1 MRTIRLALEWFLN
14 PDHVP
19 FIVAQKLGW
28 FTEAGLHIELVEPAE
43 HLDALAAIQAGEIDV
58 AVTEPLHLVDDACEG
73 APLIGFARFLHTRGG
88 VMYERGK
95 GISRPRDMVGKR
107 LQYPGAP
114 GPGGPA
120 IVRTMIE
127 ADGGPAHAEL
137 IPINNGFYHTDA
149 LAEGKAD
156 LATLIFYNFEVIE
169 ARHRG
174 MNVDYFAL
182 QDWGVPDFCQLILI
196 TSSALLKERHADL
209 TALCGIVH
217 RAVRFT
223 AENPDEARR
232 MYAEHTGADFNDA
245 LTSGIFEATV
255 GCFTPDFTLDTRYYE
270 TLNHWMLRTG
280 QVERMLQV
288 GDYWTNDIARHL
300 RQ

>member
-28 FTEAGLHIELVEPAE
+28 FAEAGLQIELVEPAE

-95 GISRPRDMVGKR
+95 GIERPRDMVGKR

-127 ADGGPAHAEL
+127 ADGGPANAEL
-137 IPINNGFYHTDA
+137 TPVNNGFFHTNA
-149 LAEGKAD
+149 IAEDKAD
-156 LATLIFYNFEVIE
+156 LATLIFYNFEVVE

-174 MNVDYFAL
+174 MDVDYFAL

-196 TSSALLKERHADL
+196 TSQSLLTERRDEFSS
-209 TALCGIVH
+209 LCAILH
-217 RAVRFT
+217 RAVQFT
-223 AENPDEARR
+223 AEHPEDARR

-245 LTSGIFEATV
+245 LTAGIFEATV
-255 GCFTPDFTLDTRYYE
+255 GCFTPDFTLGAAYYDA
-270 TLNHWMLRTG
+270 LNAWMLRTG
-280 QVERMLQV
+280 QVSATLPV
-288 GDYWTNDIARHL
+288 DSYWTNDIVQRL
-300 RQ
+300 R

>member
-28 FTEAGLHIELVEPAE
+28 FAEAGLQIELVEPAE

-95 GISRPRDMVGKR
+95 GIGRPRDMVGKR

-127 ADGGPAHAEL
+127 ADGGPANADL
-137 IPINNGFYHTDA
+137 TPVNNGFFHTNA
-149 LAEGKAD
+149 IAEDKAD
-156 LATLIFYNFEVIE
+156 LATLIFYNFEVVE

-174 MNVDYFAL
+174 MDVDYFAL

-196 TSSALLKERHADL
+196 TSQSLLAERREDFA
-209 TALCGIVH
+209 ALCTILH
-217 RAVRFT
+217 RAVQFT
-223 AENPDEARR
+223 AEHPEDARR
-232 MYAEHTGADFNDA
+232 MYAEHTSADFNDA
-245 LTSGIFEATV
+245 LTAGIFETTV
-255 GCFTPDFTLDTRYYE
+255 GCFTPDFTLDQHYYDA
-270 TLNHWMLRTG
+270 LNAWMLRTG
-280 QVERMLQV
+280 QVSATLPV
-288 GDYWTNDIARHL
+288 DSYWTNDMVQSL
-300 RQ
+300 R

>member
-28 FTEAGLHIELVEPAE
+28 FAQAGLQIELVEPAE

-58 AVTEPLHLVDDACEG
+58 AVTEPLHLVDDACKG
-73 APLIGFARFLHTRGG
+73 APLVGFARFLHTRGG

-95 GISRPRDMVGKR
+95 GIERPRDMAGKR

-127 ADGGPAHAEL
+127 ADGGPAHAA
-137 IPINNGFYHTDA
+137 ITAVNHGFFHTDA
-149 LAEGKAD
+149 IANHKAD
-156 LATLIFYNFEVIE
+156 LATLIFYNFEVVE

-174 MNVDYFAL
+174 MDVDYFAL

-196 TSSALLKERHADL
+196 TSKVLLTTRRDDFSALCAIL
-209 TALCGIVH
+209 H
-217 RAVRFT
+217 RAVEFI
-223 AENPDEARR
+223 AEHPEDARR
-232 MYAEHTGADFNDA
+232 MYAEHTGADFDDA
-245 LTSGIFEATV
+245 LTAGIFQATV
-255 GCFTPDFTLDTRYYE
+255 GCFMPDFTLDTAYYD
-270 TLNHWMLRTG
+270 TLNAWMLRTG
-280 QVERMLQV
+280 QVNQTLPV
-288 GDYWTNDIARHL
+288 DSYWTNDIVHSL
-300 RQ
+300 R

>member
-28 FTEAGLHIELVEPAE
+28 FAEAGLQIELVEPAE

-73 APLIGFARFLHTRGG
+73 APLVGFARFLHTRGG

-95 GISRPRDMVGKR
+95 GIERPRDMVGKR

-127 ADGGPAHAEL
+127 ADGGPEQAEI
-137 IPINNGFYHTDA
+137 IPVNNGFFHTNA
-149 LAEGKAD
+149 IAENKAD
-156 LATLIFYNFEVIE
+156 LATLIFYNFEVVE

-174 MNVDYFAL
+174 MNVDFFAL

-196 TSSALLKERHADL
+196 TSKGLLKERRDEFSK
-209 TALCGIVH
+209 LCAILH
-217 RAVRFT
+217 RAVQFT
-223 AENPDEARR
+223 AEHPEDAQR
-232 MYAEHTGADFNDA
+232 MYAEHARADFNDA
-245 LTSGIFEATV
+245 LTAGIFEATV
-255 GCFTPDFTLDTRYYE
+255 GCFTTDFSLDTEYYNA
-270 TLNHWMLRTG
+270 LNAWMLRTG
-280 QVERMLQV
+280 QVSATLPV
-288 GDYWTNDIARHL
+288 DSYWTNELIGHL
-300 RQ
+300 

>member
-28 FTEAGLHIELVEPAE
+28 FAQAGLQIELIEPAE

-95 GISRPRDMVGKR
+95 GIERPRDMVGKR

-127 ADGGPAHAEL
+127 ADGGPAHAD
-137 IPINNGFYHTDA
+137 ITPVNNGFFHTDA
-149 LAEGKAD
+149 IAQNKAD

-174 MNVDYFAL
+174 MDVDYFAL

-196 TSSALLKERHADL
+196 TSKALLTERRDDLSALCAIL
-209 TALCGIVH
+209 H
-217 RAVRFT
+217 RAVAFT
-223 AENPDEARR
+223 AEHPEDARR
-232 MYAEHTGADFNDA
+232 MYAEHTSADFNDA
-245 LTSGIFEATV
+245 LTAGIFQATV
-255 GCFTPDFTLDTRYYE
+255 GCFTRDFALDTAYYDA
-270 TLNHWMLRTG
+270 LNAWMLRTG
-280 QVERMLQV
+280 QVSTTLPV
-288 GDYWTNDIARHL
+288 DSYWTNDMVVPL
-300 RQ
+300 R

>member
-28 FTEAGLHIELVEPAE
+28 FAEAGLQIELVEPAE

-73 APLIGFARFLHTRGG
+73 APLVGFARFLHTRGG

-95 GISRPRDMVGKR
+95 GIERPRDMVGKR

-127 ADGGPAHAEL
+127 ADGGPEQAEI
-137 IPINNGFYHTDA
+137 IPVNNGFFHTNA
-149 LAEGKAD
+149 IAENKAD
-156 LATLIFYNFEVIE
+156 LATLIFYNFEVVE

-174 MNVDYFAL
+174 MNVDFFAL

-196 TSSALLKERHADL
+196 TSKGLLKERWDDFS
-209 TALCGIVH
+209 TLCAILH
-217 RAVRFT
+217 RAVQFT
-223 AENPDEARR
+223 AENPEDARR
-232 MYAEHTGADFNDA
+232 MYAEHARADFNDA
-245 LTSGIFEATV
+245 LTAGIFEATV
-255 GCFTPDFTLDTRYYE
+255 GCFTTDFSLDTEYYNA
-270 TLNHWMLRTG
+270 LNAWMLRTG
-280 QVERMLQV
+280 QVSATLPV
-288 GDYWTNDIARHL
+288 DSYWTNELIGHL
-300 RQ
+300 